1 MMDFDFLS
9 ISSSLRAGPSE
20 PGAAGSDFPVVDIII
35 IIIIVLILPPG
46 HHQTTVYI
54 SHSINVAPVS
64 HAHLSMVAIQCLYLL
79 FIVIINSKDIKRVP
93 SDFIGLVRMINRTI
107 KCGLYE

>member
-20 PGAAGSDFPVVDIII
+20 LGVAGSDFPVVDIII
-35 IIIIVLILPPG
+35 IIIVLILPSG

-64 HAHLSMVAIQCLYLL
+64 HAHLSMVAIQCLHLL
-79 FIVIINSKDIKRVP
+79 FLVIMNSKDIKGVP